1 MIKAA
6 KSVKSRQ
13 PLEVA
18 AAVASVL
25 TNRSDDPV
33 VSPVQRCPKH
43 PPMTALVAG
52 PGGSST
58 NSVPLAT
65 STDLQLF
72 AFPRFAAASP
82 QLGAHSGSTSFPCRN
97 YHHHLHQRMM
107 HHRANIGNFGGSNG
121 HVNNVS
127 FLQRKVTCKPR
138 PSLAVRPKS
147 CFPGAGTASHG
158 RSPGVASNM
167 FLSLPPVPPPPLAP
181 KPGVTPTSR
190 PSAILSDDESAE
202 SGNENE
208 KNISN
213 VAGAAASGS
222 KTGEVA
228 SSIKPN
234 SKNCANIGLCK
245 SSISS
250 SLSPGVACSGDLLYS
265 AVTLSALANQSNLC
279 STTSHAH
286 SKSLMNNCSFQSC
299 NFPLA
304 AQYSNCEPCTP
315 PQCKFFPYYRT
326 RSCPPSQESLAL
338 EKLSAQFNPCS
349 GAAASGAATSSN
361 SSGAATSQPLSCRGE
376 AAVRSKL
383 GLMSL
388 APPSSAF
395 GPSNSSEKR
404 HSREASWS
412 MTPSNANRKSSP
424 IGNNR
429 HSGGGVGQYNLCNN
443 KAAAGDTSDSEAY
456 LSGDE
461 AAAAAITNPELR
473 RRQMRKFRK
482 LPRKPENLPKSS
494 EKEEFVMLNKSPIW
508 NESTQ
513 VYQLDFGGRVTQE
526 SAKNFQIEHNKEQVS
541 FMLYK
546 SFISFI

>member
-6 KSVKSRQ
+6 KSVKSGQ

-43 PPMTALVAG
+43 PPITALVAG
-52 PGGSST
+52 PGGNST

-65 STDLQLF
+65 SADLQLF
-72 AFPRFAAASP
+72 AFPRFSAASP
-82 QLGAHSGSTSFPCRN
+82 QLGAHSAAAFPCRN
-97 YHHHLHQRMM
+97 YHHHLHQRML

-147 CFPGAGTASHG
+147 CFPGATAAHG
-158 RSPGVASNM
+158 RSPAVTSNM

-181 KPGVTPTSR
+181 KPGVTPSSR

-208 KNISN
+208 KNIAH
-213 VAGAAASGS
+213 VASGS
-222 KTGEVA
+222 KATEGA
-228 SSIKPN
+228 SSIKSN
-234 SKNCANIGLCK
+234 SKNCANVGPCK
-245 SSISS
+245 SSISN

-265 AVTLSALANQSNLC
+265 VTLSAVANQSNLC
-279 STTSHAH
+279 STISHAH
-286 SKSLMNNCSFQSC
+286 SKSLINNCSFQSC

-304 AQYSNCEPCTP
+304 AHYTNCEPCTP
-315 PQCKFFPYYRT
+315 PQCKLFPYYRT
-326 RSCPPSQESLAL
+326 RSCPPSQESLTL
-338 EKLSAQFNPCS
+338 EKLSAQFTPCS
-349 GAAASGAATSSN
+349 AGGGAAATTSSN
-361 SSGAATSQPLSCRGE
+361 ATTPNNPQLSCRGE

-388 APPSSAF
+388 APPSTAF
-395 GPSNSSEKR
+395 GASNSSDKR
-404 HSREASWS
+404 HTREASWS
-412 MTPSNANRKSSP
+412 IITANSNRKSSP
-424 IGNNR
+424 IGGNR
-429 HSGGGVGQYNLCNN
+429 HSSGGVGQYNLCNN
-443 KAAAGDTSDSEAY
+443 KAAGGDTSDSEAY

-541 FMLYK
+541 K
-546 SFISFI
+546 SVIITQKHYLNRW